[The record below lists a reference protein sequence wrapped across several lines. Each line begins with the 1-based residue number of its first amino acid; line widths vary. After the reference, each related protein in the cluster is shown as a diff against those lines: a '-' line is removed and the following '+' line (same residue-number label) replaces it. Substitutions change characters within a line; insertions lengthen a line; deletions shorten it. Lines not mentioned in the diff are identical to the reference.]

1 MKLWK
6 TNHFLIQAKTSIS
19 VVAVLIFLKRVAP
32 QTELCNIVCL
42 LICQITTL
50 LKSEQRSPLR
60 NFDKKWHFKD
70 HHKDDCACGND
81 GLGGGDDDGLGDD
94 DDSGVCGRVAC

>member
-1 MKLWK
+1 M
-6 TNHFLIQAKTSIS
+6 
-19 VVAVLIFLKRVAP
+19 AP

-50 LKSEQRSPLR
+50 LKSQQRSVLR

-70 HHKDDCACGND
+70 QPSDAHVS
-81 GLGGGDDDGLGDD
+81 LGGSGDDDGWRGGEGLLK
-94 DDSGVCGRVAC
+94 SV

>member
-1 MKLWK
+1 M
-6 TNHFLIQAKTSIS
+6 
-19 VVAVLIFLKRVAP
+19 AP

-60 NFDKKWHFKD
+60 NFDKKWQFKD
-70 HHKDDCACGND
+70 HVAGND
-81 GLGGGDDDGLGDD
+81 GLGGGDDDGGFGGDD
-94 DDSGVCGRVAC
+94 DGGLGGDDDGSLGGDDDGGGCGRVAC